1 MMNTTAAFTQNSSIG
16 NQFASRTI
24 STTSS
29 YTGGEGR
36 ACQSDSA
43 AVSRTR
49 LEGSDPTADRHQWRK
64 SLDLIARYVPITKC
78 KVATNDQIYICGQPF
93 KTLHLINSGL
103 FKILSL
109 APDGRERSAD
119 FFFEGDWLGFDGMA
133 TGQHTCSTVSLDTGE
148 IWAMQYDTL
157 MQAAVKEP
165 LLLRH
170 LLGAVG
176 GQLARNRDIT
186 LSIGSLSAEAKVA
199 DFLLMWANS
208 LAKRGRR
215 TDQINIRQSRADIGD
230 FLGIRLES
238 VSRSLSKLAQCGI
251 IAFQDRGRRD
261 ISILDIDALSDFVQK
276 DSECHHKEL
285 Q

>member
-1 MMNTTAAFTQNSSIG
+1 MDTTSTYPEISGTNMPLASTNSL
-16 NQFASRTI
+16 
-24 STTSS
+24 STTSV
-29 YTGGEGR
+29 GGVTRREQPGSTPIR
-36 ACQSDSA
+36 MPQQEVRESA
-43 AVSRTR
+43 T
-49 LEGSDPTADRHQWRK
+49 DRNQWRK
-64 SLDLIARYVPITKC
+64 SLDLIPRYVPISKC
-78 KVATNDQIYICGQPF
+78 KIATSDQIYVCGQPF

-133 TGQHTCSTVSLDTGE
+133 TGHHTCSTVALDTGE
-148 IWAMQYDTL
+148 IWTVQYDTL

-165 LLLRH
+165 MLLRH
-170 LLGAVG
+170 LMGAVG
-176 GQLARNRDIT
+176 GQLGRNRDIT
-186 LSIGSLSAEAKVA
+186 LSIGTLSAEAKVA

-251 IAFQDRGRRD
+251 IAFHDRGRRD

-276 DSECHHKEL
+276 DNECPQKDLH
-285 Q
+285 

>member
-1 MMNTTAAFTQNSSIG
+1 MNTTA
-16 NQFASRTI
+16 
-24 STTSS
+24 TSPEKS
-29 YTGGEGR
+29 GI
-36 ACQSDSA
+36 DIPF
-43 AVSRTR
+43 VSRLPLSKTAR
-49 LEGSDPTADRHQWRK
+49 ASLPMPAQIGAPRAAAPSVDAADPAEDRYQWRK
-64 SLDLIARYVPITKC
+64 SLDLIARYVPVSKC
-78 KVATNDQIYICGQPF
+78 KVATNDQIYVCGQPF

-133 TGQHTCSTVSLDTGE
+133 TGQHSCSTVALDTGE
-148 IWAMQYDTL
+148 VWAVQYDSL
-157 MQAAVKEP
+157 MQSAIREP
-165 LLLRH
+165 TLLRH

-186 LSIGSLSAEAKVA
+186 LSIGTLSAEAKVA

-238 VSRSLSKLAQCGI
+238 VSRSLSKLAHCGI

-261 ISILDIDALSDFVQK
+261 ISILDINALSEFVQR
-276 DSECHHKEL
+276 DSETRHREL

>member
-1 MMNTTAAFTQNSSIG
+1 MNITAILPQRGVADTPLFSKSPS
-16 NQFASRTI
+16 ASRPF
-24 STTSS
+24 SVPPGAEFDGSLL
-29 YTGGEGR
+29 
-36 ACQSDSA
+36 A
-43 AVSRTR
+43 
-49 LEGSDPTADRHQWRK
+49 EGSGQLEDRNQWRQ
-64 SLDLIARYVPITKC
+64 SLDLIARYVPVTKC
-78 KVATNDQIYICGQPF
+78 KVSTHDPVYVCGQPF

-133 TGQHTCSTVSLDTGE
+133 TGYHSCSTISLDIGE
-148 IWAMQYDTL
+148 IWGVQYDSL
-157 MQAAVKEP
+157 MQAAVNEP
-165 LLLRH
+165 MLLRH
-170 LLGAVG
+170 VLGAVG

-186 LSIGSLSAEAKVA
+186 LSIGTLSAEAKVA

-215 TDQINIRQSRADIGD
+215 TDQINIRLSRADIGD

-238 VSRSLSKLAQCGI
+238 VSRSLSKLASCGI
-251 IAFQDRGRRD
+251 IAFPDRRRRD
-261 ISILDIDALSDFVQK
+261 ISILDLKGLVQFVQK
-276 DSECHHKEL
+276 DTESLHKVM

>member
-1 MMNTTAAFTQNSSIG
+1 MNNTANYRQGIDFESPTVSNFPLHRTLRVTPQSSGPTTAGHQDILHVEAN
-16 NQFASRTI
+16 NRT
-24 STTSS
+24 
-29 YTGGEGR
+29 EG
-36 ACQSDSA
+36 
-43 AVSRTR
+43 
-49 LEGSDPTADRHQWRK
+49 LYQWRK
-64 SLDLIARYVPITKC
+64 SLDLIARYVPVTKC
-78 KVATNDQIYICGQPF
+78 KVATNDQIYVCGQSF

-133 TGQHTCSTVSLDTGE
+133 TGQHSCSTIALDIGE
-148 IWAMQYDTL
+148 IWAVQYDSL

-170 LLGAVG
+170 VLGAVG

-186 LSIGSLSAEAKVA
+186 LSIGTLSAEAKVA

-251 IAFQDRGRRD
+251 IAFKDRGRRD
-261 ISILDIDALSDFVQK
+261 ISILDLNALSEFVQK
-276 DSECHHKEL
+276 DSETRQNEL
-285 Q
+285 H

>member
-1 MMNTTAAFTQNSSIG
+1 MNTTAILPQRAARDNPFLSTSPRADRLPVGGPHVAEYNDSL
-16 NQFASRTI
+16 RT
-24 STTSS
+24 
-29 YTGGEGR
+29 EGR
-36 ACQSDSA
+36 ETFQ
-43 AVSRTR
+43 
-49 LEGSDPTADRHQWRK
+49 DRYQWRQ
-64 SLDLIARYVPITKC
+64 SLDLIARHVPVTKC
-78 KVATNDQIYICGQPF
+78 KVTTHDQIYVCGQPF

-133 TGQHTCSTVSLDTGE
+133 TGYHSCSTISLDIGE
-148 IWAMQYDTL
+148 IWAVQYDCL
-157 MQAAVKEP
+157 MQAAVNEP
-165 LLLRH
+165 SLLRH
-170 LLGAVG
+170 VLGAVG

-186 LSIGSLSAEAKVA
+186 LSIGTLSAEAKVA

-215 TDQINIRQSRADIGD
+215 TDQINIRLSRADIGD

-238 VSRSLSKLAQCGI
+238 VSRSLSKLAHCGI
-251 IAFQDRGRRD
+251 IAFHDRGRRD
-261 ISILDIDALSDFVQK
+261 ISILDLNALSHFVQK
-276 DSECHHKEL
+276 DTENQQKVM